1 MKKLVWTNRF
11 TLEDC
16 SRMTGET
23 IEDCIKAFETI
34 YKTPIPISLLIVGN
48 RQARTKLLENVKNK
62 VPTLLTGPNGTGK
75 DTSLKEVAEKLSLEI
90 VKSVPLKQRDVVFSF
105 GKGPFYNNNNTL
117 YIIDLGSFPKKKYGI
132 LLKYIK
138 ETERPLVFEVETKD
152 KIHKKLLNEL
162 QHIHFTS
169 PSPKDVEYFLK
180 TKYNW
185 NGKIED
191 IYDEDMRVVISRIL
205 ASPELKSVQIKEPIN
220 SRVMAFNISC
230 GYAKPEDFDNV
241 KEPLW
246 WIIRWLAYNQR
257 KKFPNK
263 TSQLNNLKM
272 IAEIDRNKFY
282 YPPQYIESMLIG
294 LPTSPRRSQFSWP
307 PWPKKEKIVKIE
319 LVEKISKKKSVKKEA
334 AKVLEK
340 VDFSK
345 WL

>member
-1 MKKLVWTNRF
+1 
-11 TLEDC
+11 
-16 SRMTGET
+16 
-23 IEDCIKAFETI
+23 
-34 YKTPIPISLLIVGN
+34 
-48 RQARTKLLENVKNK
+48 
-62 VPTLLTGPNGTGK
+62 
-75 DTSLKEVAEKLSLEI
+75 
-90 VKSVPLKQRDVVFSF
+90 VVISF
-105 GKGPFYNNNNTL
+105 GKGPLYNNNNSL
-117 YIIDLGSFPKKKYGI
+117 YIIDLDSFPKKKYSI

-138 ETERPLVFEVETKD
+138 ETLRPLVFEIADKG
-152 KIHKKLLNEL
+152 KIHKKLLKEL

-185 NGKIED
+185 SGDIED

-205 ASPELKSVQIKEPIN
+205 ASPELQSVKVKEPID
-220 SRVMAFNISC
+220 SRVMAFNLSC

-263 TSQLNNLKM
+263 TIQLNNLKM

-307 PWPKKEKIVKIE
+307 PWPKKEKKVEIE
-319 LVEKISKKKSVKKEA
+319 LVEKIKKRKSAKKEA
-334 AKVLEK
+334 KKILEQ